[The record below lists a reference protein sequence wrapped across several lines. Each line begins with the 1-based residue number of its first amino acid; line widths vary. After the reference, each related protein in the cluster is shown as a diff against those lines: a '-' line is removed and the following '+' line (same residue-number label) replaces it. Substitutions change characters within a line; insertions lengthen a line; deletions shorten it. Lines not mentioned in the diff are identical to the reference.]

1 MSVDALQ
8 RIDEALSS
16 AALALSESD
25 SALLDAQILL
35 AFVLEKETIYLM
47 TWPERLLSV
56 EHQQAFDKLIEKR
69 KKGMPVAYLTGVR
82 EFWSLAFK
90 VNSST
95 LIPRPDTE
103 MLVEQ
108 ALKHCQPTSR
118 ILDLGTGTGAVILS
132 LAHELPNAQCV
143 GIDFNQNAVSLAK
156 ENANNLGIKNVE
168 LSQSDW
174 FKNVTGSF
182 DIIVSNP
189 PYIDKADHHLD
200 CGDVRFEPLSALVAD
215 NKGLSDIEI
224 IVEQAKQHLKKNGY
238 LLIEHGFEQAIAVQS
253 VFKKHGYSEVNT
265 VQDYG
270 CNDRVTLGVL
280 NDD

>member
-1 MSVDALQ
+1 M
-8 RIDEALSS
+8 RIDAALSS
-16 AALALSESD
+16 ATVALSESD

-35 AFVLEKETIYLM
+35 AFVLVKETIYLM

-56 EHQQAFDKLIEKR
+56 EQQQSFDALIKKR
-69 KKGMPVAYLTGVR
+69 KEGMPVAYLTGVR
-82 EFWSLAFK
+82 EFWSLPFK

-103 MLVEQ
+103 ILVEH
-108 ALKHCQPTSR
+108 ALKYSQPTSR

-143 GIDFNQNAVSLAK
+143 GIDFSDNAVLLAK
-156 ENANNLGIKNVE
+156 ENANDLNINNVE
-168 LSQSDW
+168 LLQSDW
-174 FKNVTGSF
+174 FKNVSGTF
-182 DIIVSNP
+182 DVIVSNP

-224 IVEQAKQHLKKNGY
+224 IVEHAKSHLNNNGY
-238 LLIEHGFEQAIAVQS
+238 LLIEHGFEQAIAVQNI
-253 VFKKHGYSEVNT
+253 FTEHGYNAVNT

-270 CNDRVTLGVL
+270 HNDRVTLGVL
-280 NDD
+280 KHD